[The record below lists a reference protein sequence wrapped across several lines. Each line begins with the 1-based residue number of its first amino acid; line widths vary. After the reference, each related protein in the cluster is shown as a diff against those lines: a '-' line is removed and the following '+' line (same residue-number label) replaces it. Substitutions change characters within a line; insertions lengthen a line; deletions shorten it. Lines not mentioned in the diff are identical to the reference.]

1 MSKNVYLERQ
11 DPVELVYYT
20 LDKVSGFLV
29 LRSHCF
35 WLVGFCLFCFVQVDR
50 AHKSLASILGCTL
63 KSHNWKQS
71 ASPLPPPKV
80 VYKRVK
86 KRMETNYWVNNSLF
100 VFFSFWGLFV
110 FGLILKTHLLV

>member
-35 WLVGFCLFCFVQVDR
+35 LLVGFFVLFCLVQVDR

-80 VYKRVK
+80 LYKRVK
-86 KRMETNYWVNNSLF
+86 KRMETNYWVNNWLSFFFFLF
-100 VFFSFWGLFV
+100 GVCLF
-110 FGLILKTHLLV
+110 LA